1 MTHSTDG
8 LVYTPAVQLFILSRD
23 RLDFCRE
30 TVASAVAQTYKN
42 CQIIVSDNS
51 EKDDVSEMLAR
62 EFPSVVVIRRKPSL
76 PALNHFNKLIGEAAA
91 PLMVLFH
98 DDDVLEPEYVAKMVA
113 LFLKSPEVG
122 AIGCNAQILMDLT
135 PTGMPFMGAFRGIV
149 MMRHSFD
156 LLEPYLS
163 ISLCSPAPFPGY
175 MYRTSIIKGLGLDAV
190 HGGKHADVSFLVKV
204 LKRRPILWTDECL
217 FKYRFHGQNDS
228 SNESV
233 ADRLSWL
240 RYTYATNE
248 IHPKSREVRDYKFLY
263 WIKWIQQNSQQHVT
277 AMNISNRR
285 RIALRFVRYWTLRMA
300 MTRLDFWK
308 RTWRRLKPKIR
319 ALRSTSN
326 Q

>member
-8 LVYTPAVQLFILSRD
+8 LGPTPAVQLFILSRD

-51 EKDDVSEMLAR
+51 EKDDVSAMLAR
-62 EFPSVVVIRRKPSL
+62 DFPSVVVIRRKPSL
-76 PALNHFNKLIGEAAA
+76 PALNHFNKLIDEAAA

-98 DDDVLEPEYVAKMVA
+98 DDDVLEPEYVAKMVD

-122 AIGCNAQILMDLT
+122 AIGCNSQILMDLT
-135 PTGMPFMGAFRGIV
+135 PTGMPFMGAFRGTV
-149 MMRHSFD
+149 MLRQSFD

-175 MYRTSIIKGLGLDAV
+175 MYRTSIIKGLELDAV
-190 HGGKHADVSFLVKV
+190 QGGKHADVSFLVKV

-217 FKYRFHGQNDS
+217 FKYRFHTQNDS
-228 SNESV
+228 GIESV

-240 RYTYATNE
+240 RFIYATNE

-263 WIKWIQQNSQQHVT
+263 WIKWLQQNSQHHVT
-277 AMNISNRR
+277 AMHISNRR

-300 MTRLDFWK
+300 MNRLDFWK
-308 RTWRRLKPKIR
+308 RAWRRLKPKIR
-319 ALRSTSN
+319 ASRSTSN